1 MFDNVN
7 IFIELCSHLIR
18 LFIYFFILFNTLVV
32 MYLPDWIQKYKEPRT
47 EIKRIK
53 NGFYKYEVSFVYN
66 KEKKKTEKK
75 TIRLLGKITEE
86 EGFIPSSKDELRR
99 KSEELP
105 RVDIKTFGVF
115 NLFSELMK
123 EEISSLKEKFR
134 EDTDACEKLLSFSMM
149 RWAYQTPIKRATNYH
164 SHDMCSE
171 VWSTKSMSDKL
182 ISLNLK
188 YFGENREKVVD
199 WMKTLLKEVPENEQN
214 FVLMDSTHSLSA
226 SENLEVN
233 AKGYN
238 PNFNFEK
245 QIRLMYLFS
254 AQMKQPIYYRLIN
267 GNITDVKSMSLCINE
282 MDIRDKVVFISDKG
296 FFSAENVAKMET
308 EKLSYIIPVQRNNSL
323 IDYSPMQGANFK
335 KEMKYFIFENRII
348 WYYSYQSGNY
358 KMITFLDE
366 MLRINEERDY
376 LSRITTH
383 PETHSKI
390 GFDEKLHRFGTLT
403 IVYDLKIQID
413 KGINTKES
421 KKEKKKKKNEIERT
435 FEQMVYESYKQ
446 RNEIE
451 VMFDSYKNYLKADV
465 SYMRNRYVMEGWL
478 FSNFIAMIAY
488 YKLYVRLRQAGL
500 LSKYSP
506 KDIIEFSKA
515 IYKMKIRN
523 AWNISE
529 IAHKT
534 KKLFSKIGIDYLT

>member
-1 MFDNVN
+1 
-7 IFIELCSHLIR
+7 
-18 LFIYFFILFNTLVV
+18 

-53 NGFYKYEVSFVYN
+53 NGFYKYQVAFVYN
-66 KEKKKTEKK
+66 REKKKTEKK
-75 TIRLLGKITEE
+75 TIRLLGKITEKD
-86 EGFIPSSKDELRR
+86 GFIPSSKDELRR

-123 EEISSLKEKFR
+123 EEISSLKEIFR

-171 VWSTKSMSDKL
+171 YWSTKSMSDKL
-182 ISLNLK
+182 ISSSLN

-199 WMKTLLKEVPENEQN
+199 WTKTLLKDVPQDEQN
-214 FVLMDSTHSLSA
+214 FVLMDSTHALSA
-226 SENLEVN
+226 SENLTVN

-238 PNFNFEK
+238 PDFDFEK

-254 AQMKQPIYYRLIN
+254 AQMKQPVYYRLIN

-282 MDIRDKVVFISDKG
+282 MNIRDKVVFIADRG
-296 FFSAENVAKMET
+296 FFSAENVAMMET
-308 EKLSYIIPVQRNNSL
+308 EKLSYIIPLQRNNSL
-323 IDYSPMQGANFK
+323 IDYSPLQRADFK
-335 KEMKYFIFENRII
+335 KEMQYFIFQDRII
-348 WYYSYQSGNY
+348 WYYAYQSGDY

-376 LSRITTH
+376 LSRINTH
-383 PETHSKI
+383 PETYSKDE
-390 GFDEKLHRFGTLT
+390 FDKKLHRFGTLT
-403 IVYDLKIQID
+403 IVYDLKIQMDNETNKI
-413 KGINTKES
+413 
-421 KKEKKKKKNEIERT
+421 KKKSKKKNEKEKT

-451 VMFDSYKNYLKADV
+451 VMFDSYKNFLEADV
-465 SYMRNRYVMEGWL
+465 SYMQNRYVLEGWL
-478 FSNFIAMIAY
+478 LANFLAMIAY
-488 YKLYVRLRQAGL
+488 YKLYVRLREAEM

-506 KDIIEFSKA
+506 KDMIELSKA
-515 IYKMKIRN
+515 IYKMKIRGL
-523 AWNISE
+523 WNRSE
-529 IAHKT
+529 MTQKHQT
-534 KKLFSKIGIDYLT
+534 LFAKIGIDYLK